1 VDPAPVPMRSKRM
14 ADSGDD
20 GDLQYSQEFRH
31 DKRRRKVSGR
41 HLKKRMQKD
50 DDVEMENGVPE
61 VRTSRNGKK
70 RDHTEVDSSFGVDDD
85 TLYIDEDNDFVLHR
99 HRKRRQRK
107 SLNAFRGQKRGRD
120 IDFPGVDTDGGD
132 PRGKRKTFRRR
143 PDTSD
148 TDPSIE
154 EGQISRDPLCKGRH
168 IGDEWE
174 SHGVQ
179 FRVGPD
185 GQRLRKVLVK
195 EDRPKF
201 NMVSLS
207 RTGLRLVSFIASL
220 LILNIRIDPLP

>member
-1 VDPAPVPMRSKRM
+1 MRSKRM
-14 ADSGDD
+14 ADSSDESD
-20 GDLQYSQEFRH
+20 FQYSQESRH

-50 DDVEMENGVPE
+50 DDVGMENGVSE

-70 RDHTEVDSSFGVDDD
+70 RGHTEVDSSFGIDDD
-85 TLYIDEDNDFVLHR
+85 TLYNDEDHDIALHR
-99 HRKRRQRK
+99 QRKRRQRK

-120 IDFPGVDTDGGD
+120 IDSPDVDTDSGD
-132 PRGKRKTFRRR
+132 PRGKRKTFRHR

-148 TDPSIE
+148 TDLSVE
-154 EGQISRDPLCKGRH
+154 ERHISRDPLCKGRH
-168 IGDEWE
+168 IGEEWE
-174 SHGVQ
+174 SHGVH
-179 FRVGPD
+179 FRVAPD

-207 RTGLRLVSFIASL
+207 RIGLRLVSFIVSR
-220 LILNIRIDPLP
+220 LILNIRIDPHL

>member
-1 VDPAPVPMRSKRM
+1 V
-14 ADSGDD
+14 ADSCDD
-20 GDLQYSQEFRH
+20 SDLQHPQESRH

-41 HLKKRMQKD
+41 HLKKSMQKD
-50 DDVEMENGVPE
+50 DDDIEMENGGSE
-61 VRTSRNGKK
+61 ARTSHNAKK
-70 RDHTEVDSSFGVDDD
+70 RGHMEVDSSFGLDDD
-85 TLYIDEDNDFVLHR
+85 TFYNDEDNDFALHH

-107 SLNAFRGQKRGRD
+107 SLNALRGQKRGRD
-120 IDFPGVDTDGGD
+120 IDSPGVDTDSGD

-148 TDPSIE
+148 TDLSVD

-168 IGDEWE
+168 IGEEWE
-174 SHGVQ
+174 SHGAH

-207 RTGLRLVSFIASL
+207 RRALRLVSSSVSL
-220 LILNIRIDPLP
+220 LILNTRIDPHP